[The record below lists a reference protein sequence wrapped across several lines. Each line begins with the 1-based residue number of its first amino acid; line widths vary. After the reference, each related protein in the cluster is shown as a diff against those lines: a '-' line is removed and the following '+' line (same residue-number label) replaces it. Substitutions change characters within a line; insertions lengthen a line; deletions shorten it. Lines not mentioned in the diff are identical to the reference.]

1 MTDKKRY
8 SVRGFTML
16 GLLGL
21 AILVGGFGTW
31 AAITN
36 ISGAIIAPGQIV
48 VDRNRQIVQHPDG
61 GVVSEILIDE
71 GDTVVADQVLLRL
84 DPTLLQS
91 RLSIVESQYFEIIA
105 RRARLQ
111 AERDGLE
118 QISFPEEL
126 LTEAETSAEVAEQ
139 IEGQRSLFVARKA
152 SDARELEQLQK
163 RADQI
168 ADQIVGIDAQ
178 QAALNEQLELIE
190 SELVDQQSLLD
201 KGLAQASRVLALKR
215 EKSNLMGTV
224 GELTAQKAQ
233 SEGRITELDLEAIK
247 LETQRR
253 EEAISEIR
261 DLQVNER
268 EMAEERRALREQLD
282 RLDIRA
288 PVSGVIYGLT
298 VFTPRSVI
306 RAADPVLFLVPQDR
320 PLIIEARV
328 DPIHIDQIRLGQEV
342 LLRFSALDQRS
353 TPELVGQVTQV
364 SADAFQDDNTGLNFY
379 MAEVTLSEGEIDRLP
394 EGVTLIPG
402 MPVESFLRTEDRT
415 PLAYFVKPLSDYFAK
430 AFRES

>member
-8 SVRGFTML
+8 SVRGFTTL
-16 GLLGL
+16 GLLAL

-48 VDRNRQIVQHPDG
+48 VDRNRQVVQHPDG

-364 SADAFQDDNTGLNFY
+364 SADAFQDDNTGLSFY

>member
-1 MTDKKRY
+1 MTDKTRY
-8 SVRGFTML
+8 PVRGFSVL

-21 AILVGGFGTW
+21 IVLIGGFGTW
-31 AAITN
+31 AATTN

-61 GVVSEILIDE
+61 GVVSEILVDE

-91 RLSIVESQYFEIIA
+91 RLSIVESQYYEVVA

-111 AERDGLE
+111 AERDGLPAVE
-118 QISFPEEL
+118 FPADL
-126 LTEAETSAEVAEQ
+126 MAQAESSDEVAEQ
-139 IEGQRSLFVARKA
+139 IQGQRSLFAARKE
-152 SDARELEQLQK
+152 SDAKELDQLNK

-168 ADQIVGIDAQ
+168 ADQILGIDAQ
-178 QAALNEQLELIE
+178 QVALTEQLDLID
-190 SELVDQQSLLD
+190 SELVDQQALFD

-247 LETQRR
+247 LDTQRR

-268 EMAEERRALREQLD
+268 EMAEERRALREQLA

-306 RAADPVLFLVPQDR
+306 RAADPVLYLVPQDR

-353 TPELVGQVTQV
+353 TPELTGQVTQV
-364 SADAFQDDNTGLNFY
+364 SADAFTDQNSGASFY

-394 EGVTLIPG
+394 DGTTLIPG

>member
-8 SVRGFTML
+8 SVRGFTTL
-16 GLLGL
+16 GLLAL

-84 DPTLLQS
+84 DPTLLRS

-364 SADAFQDDNTGLNFY
+364 SADAFQDDNTGLSFY

>member
-8 SVRGFTML
+8 SVRGFTIL

-178 QAALNEQLELIE
+178 QDALNEQLELIE

-320 PLIIEARV
+320 P
-328 DPIHIDQIRLGQEV
+328 
-342 LLRFSALDQRS
+342 
-353 TPELVGQVTQV
+353 
-364 SADAFQDDNTGLNFY
+364 
-379 MAEVTLSEGEIDRLP
+379 
-394 EGVTLIPG
+394 
-402 MPVESFLRTEDRT
+402 
-415 PLAYFVKPLSDYFAK
+415 
-430 AFRES
+430 

>member
-48 VDRNRQIVQHPDG
+48 VDRNRQVVQHPDG

-178 QAALNEQLELIE
+178 QAALTEQLELIE

-364 SADAFQDDNTGLNFY
+364 SADAFQDDNTGLSFY

>member
-48 VDRNRQIVQHPDG
+48 VDRNRQVVQHPDG

-91 RLSIVESQYFEIIA
+91 RMSIVESQYFEIIA

-126 LTEAETSAEVAEQ
+126 LSEAETSAEVAEQ

-364 SADAFQDDNTGLNFY
+364 SADAFQDDNTGLSFY

>member
-8 SVRGFTML
+8 SVRGFTTL
-16 GLLGL
+16 GLLAL

>member
-8 SVRGFTML
+8 SVRGFTIL
-16 GLLGL
+16 GLLAL

-48 VDRNRQIVQHPDG
+48 VDRNRQVVQHLDG
-61 GVVSEILIDE
+61 GVVAEILIDE
-71 GDTVVADQVLLRL
+71 GDTVEADQVLLRL

-111 AERDGLE
+111 AERDGE
-118 QISFPEEL
+118 DTITFPEEL
-126 LTEAETSAEVAEQ
+126 LIEAKTSDEVADQ

-168 ADQIVGIDAQ
+168 ADQIIGIDAQ
-178 QAALNEQLELIE
+178 QDALNEQLELIE

-306 RAADPVLFLVPQDR
+306 RAADPVLYLVPQDR

-364 SADAFQDDNTGLNFY
+364 SADAFQDDNTGLSYY

-415 PLAYFVKPLSDYFAK
+415 PLAYFVKPLADYFAK

>member
-1 MTDKKRY
+1 MTDKTRY
-8 SVRGFTML
+8 PVRGFSVLGIL
-16 GLLGL
+16 GLIVL
-21 AILVGGFGTW
+21 IGGFGTW
-31 AAITN
+31 AATTN

-48 VDRNRQIVQHPDG
+48 VDRNRQVVQHPDG
-61 GVVSEILIDE
+61 GVVSEILVDE
-71 GDTVVADQVLLRL
+71 GDTVAADQVLLRL

-91 RLSIVESQYFEIIA
+91 RLSIVESQYYEVVA

-111 AERDGLE
+111 AERDAMPAVE
-118 QISFPEEL
+118 FPADL
-126 LTEAETSAEVAEQ
+126 LAQATNSDEVAEQ
-139 IEGQRSLFVARKA
+139 IQGQRSLFAARKE
-152 SDARELEQLQK
+152 SDAKELDQLQK

-168 ADQIVGIDAQ
+168 ADQIQGIEAQ
-178 QAALNEQLELIE
+178 QVALSEQLDLID
-190 SELVDQQSLLD
+190 SELADQQALFD

-247 LETQRR
+247 LDTQRR

-268 EMAEERRALREQLD
+268 EMAEELRALREQLA

-306 RAADPVLFLVPQDR
+306 RAADPVLYLVPQDR

-353 TPELVGQVTQV
+353 TPELTGQVTQV
-364 SADAFQDDNTGLNFY
+364 SADAFTDQNSGASFY

-394 EGVTLIPG
+394 DGTTLIPG

>member
-21 AILVGGFGTW
+21 TILVGGFGTW

-48 VDRNRQIVQHPDG
+48 VDRNRQVVQHPDG

-139 IEGQRSLFVARKA
+139 IEGQRTLFVARKA

-178 QAALNEQLELIE
+178 QDALNEQLELIE

-364 SADAFQDDNTGLNFY
+364 SADAFQDDNTGLSFY

>member
-8 SVRGFTML
+8 SVRGFTTL
-16 GLLGL
+16 GLLAL

-48 VDRNRQIVQHPDG
+48 VDRNRQVVQHPDG

-168 ADQIVGIDAQ
+168 ADQIVGIEAQ
-178 QAALNEQLELIE
+178 QDALNEQLELIE

-364 SADAFQDDNTGLNFY
+364 SADAFQDDNTGLSFY

>member
-8 SVRGFTML
+8 SVRGFTIL
-16 GLLGL
+16 GLLAL

-48 VDRNRQIVQHPDG
+48 VDRNRQVVQHLDG

-364 SADAFQDDNTGLNFY
+364 SADAFQDDNTGLSFY

>member
-178 QAALNEQLELIE
+178 QAALTEQLELIE

-342 LLRFSALDQRS
+342 LLRFLALDQRS

-364 SADAFQDDNTGLNFY
+364 SADAFQDDNTGLSFY

-394 EGVTLIPG
+394 EGVSLIPG

>member
-48 VDRNRQIVQHPDG
+48 VDRNRQVVQHPDG

-71 GDTVVADQVLLRL
+71 GDTVVANQVLLRL

-168 ADQIVGIDAQ
+168 ADQIVGIEAQ
-178 QAALNEQLELIE
+178 QDALNEQLELIE

-233 SEGRITELDLEAIK
+233 CEGRITELDLEAIK

-364 SADAFQDDNTGLNFY
+364 SADAFQDDNTGLSFY

>member
-8 SVRGFTML
+8 SVRGFTIL

-36 ISGAIIAPGQIV
+36 VSGAIIAPGQIV

-178 QAALNEQLELIE
+178 QDALNEQLELIE

-364 SADAFQDDNTGLNFY
+364 SADAFQDDNTGLSFY

>member
-8 SVRGFTML
+8 SVRGFTIL

-178 QAALNEQLELIE
+178 QDALNEQLELIE

-364 SADAFQDDNTGLNFY
+364 SADAFQDDNTGLSFY

>member
-48 VDRNRQIVQHPDG
+48 VDRNRQVVQHPDG

-71 GDTVVADQVLLRL
+71 GDTVVANQVLLRL

-168 ADQIVGIDAQ
+168 ADQIVGIEAQ
-178 QAALNEQLELIE
+178 QDALNEQLELIE

-364 SADAFQDDNTGLNFY
+364 SADAFQDDNTGLSFY

>member
-48 VDRNRQIVQHPDG
+48 VDRNRQVVQHPDG

-178 QAALNEQLELIE
+178 QDALNEQLELIE

-215 EKSNLMGTV
+215 EKSNLLGTV

-364 SADAFQDDNTGLNFY
+364 SADAFQDDNTGLSFY

-394 EGVTLIPG
+394 EGVSLIPG

>member
-8 SVRGFTML
+8 SVRGFTTL
-16 GLLGL
+16 GLLAL

-328 DPIHIDQIRLGQEV
+328 DPMAKSMVDQALSVSATGSPASV
-342 LLRFSALDQRS
+342 AASLSALIDTYRPDEVILTGQIHDHVARKRS
-353 TPELVGQVTQV
+353 FEIAAGVMQEIG
-364 SADAFQDDNTGLNFY
+364 ARRDA
-379 MAEVTLSEGEIDRLP
+379 AE
-394 EGVTLIPG
+394 
-402 MPVESFLRTEDRT
+402 
-415 PLAYFVKPLSDYFAK
+415 
-430 AFRES
+430 

>member
-48 VDRNRQIVQHPDG
+48 VDRNRQVVQHPDG

-178 QAALNEQLELIE
+178 QDALNEQLELIE

-364 SADAFQDDNTGLNFY
+364 SADAFQDDNTGLSFY